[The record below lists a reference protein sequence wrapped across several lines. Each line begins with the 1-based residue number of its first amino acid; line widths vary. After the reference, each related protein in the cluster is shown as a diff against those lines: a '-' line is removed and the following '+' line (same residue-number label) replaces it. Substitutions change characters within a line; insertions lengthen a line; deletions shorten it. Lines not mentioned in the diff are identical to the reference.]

1 MAIVVIIFVLGS
13 GIKVTEIDKFFV
25 QVQFQF
31 FNYSWVDCD
40 DYFMISAHNGWLGM
54 ATILAYP
61 TIVAFTPV
69 SSLIEGTGDAKSLV
83 TTSDIV
89 ADIVARSGLS

>member
-1 MAIVVIIFVLGS
+1 
-13 GIKVTEIDKFFV
+13 
-25 QVQFQF
+25 
-31 FNYSWVDCD
+31 
-40 DYFMISAHNGWLGM
+40 MISAHNGWLGM

-69 SSLIEGTGDAKSLV
+69 SSLVEGTGDAKSLV

-89 ADIVARSGLS
+89 ADVVARGGLS